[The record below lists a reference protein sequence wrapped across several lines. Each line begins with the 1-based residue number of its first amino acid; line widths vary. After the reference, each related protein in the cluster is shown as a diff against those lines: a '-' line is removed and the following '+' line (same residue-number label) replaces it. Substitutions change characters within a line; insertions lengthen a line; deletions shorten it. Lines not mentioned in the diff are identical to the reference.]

1 MTNLLAAIG
10 RPTLELCQGVGQA
23 FFLFWDSFLWIVSWF
38 IYPLAKI
45 TGLGRFVRRRGGIR
59 FRATAEQGVRVGV
72 KSLPI
77 SMLVLFFLGMIL
89 ALQTA
94 YILKKFGVT
103 EYVSNLVSVAIIREL
118 GPLITALVMSGFIA
132 GSIAAELG
140 TMQVYEEIMALR
152 TSAIHPNRF
161 LVVPRL
167 LATMLMLPCVTIFA
181 DLAGIIGGWVIG
193 TAILQI
199 NSDLFIAKCI
209 EAVVAK
215 DFATGLIK
223 TEAFAVLLGLIGCH
237 QGLATK
243 GGADGVGRATTNAVV
258 LSILAIIVADC
269 LFTFLFYYL
278 LEA

>member
-1 MTNLLAAIG
+1 MSNLLAAFG
-10 RPTLELCQGVGQA
+10 RPTIALAQGIGQA
-23 FFLFWDSFLWIVSWF
+23 FFLFWDSTLWILSWLLWPF
-38 IYPLAKI
+38 FKL
-45 TGLGRFVRRRGGIR
+45 TGLGRFVHRHRGVR
-59 FRATAEQGVRVGV
+59 LHATAEQGVRVGV

-77 SMLVLFFLGMIL
+77 SCLVLFFLGMIL

-167 LATMLMLPCVTIFA
+167 LATMIMLPCVTLFA

-193 TAILQI
+193 TKILQI
-199 NSDLFIAKCI
+199 NSDLFIAKCW
-209 EAVVAK
+209 EAVVAR
-215 DFATGLIK
+215 DFYTGMTK
-223 TEAFAVLLGLIGCH
+223 TEAFAIILGIIGCH

-243 GGADGVGRATTNAVV
+243 GGAEGVGRATTNAVV
-258 LSILAIIVADC
+258 LSILAVIVADC